1 MVLKLCSK
9 LAITIKRILPAESE
23 ATFINIKKVDLK
35 RYVTQKRVKIFLELL
50 KKSLLACIVCSEQ
63 NSALQS
69 QCSTV
74 WLKSMLVKELLW

>member
-9 LAITIKRILPAESE
+9 LAITIKIILPAESE

-50 KKSLLACIVCSEQ
+50 KESLLACIVCSEQ

>member
-50 KKSLLACIVCSEQ
+50 KESLLACIVCSEQ